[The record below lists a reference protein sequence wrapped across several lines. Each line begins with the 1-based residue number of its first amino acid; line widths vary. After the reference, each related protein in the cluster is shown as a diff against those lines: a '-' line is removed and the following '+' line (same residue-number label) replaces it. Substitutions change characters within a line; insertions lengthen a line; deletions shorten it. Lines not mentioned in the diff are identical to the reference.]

1 MGIVLILCVTII
13 FTFYMYGCFQKE
25 IGMFGKPQ
33 YEKRIKA
40 LEEKVFST
48 RNGQKVGK

>member
-13 FTFYMYGCFQKE
+13 FVFYMYGCFQKE

-40 LEEKVFST
+40 LEEKVLALEMD
-48 RNGQKVGK
+48 RK